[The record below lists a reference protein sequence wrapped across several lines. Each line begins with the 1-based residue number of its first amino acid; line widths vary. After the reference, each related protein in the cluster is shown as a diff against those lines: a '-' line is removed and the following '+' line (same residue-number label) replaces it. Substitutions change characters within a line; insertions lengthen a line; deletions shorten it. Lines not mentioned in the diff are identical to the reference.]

1 VVAEQAAG
9 APERRA
15 AGAVTRVRSLGAEP
29 EPVPPPVAVLPEPL
43 VAASAQPAA
52 AAEEEGSMEFDLEDL
67 DTPAFM
73 RQGRLLN

>member
-1 VVAEQAAG
+1 
-9 APERRA
+9 
-15 AGAVTRVRSLGAEP
+15 
-29 EPVPPPVAVLPEPL
+29 VLPEPL
-43 VAASAQPAA
+43 VAASAQPAG